1 MRDPLK
7 ECIDQHR
14 AELDVAVPSEKLW
27 TNIETAMIATIP
39 AVGVTSAIPW
49 LKYFVFGLSSVAGAG
64 FVYTVLSSSSPQTE
78 EMNTTPVVANTTI
91 VSEPQ
96 SAPAAQ
102 PPAAEFMLMN
112 TAAPLVPQNDPS
124 PAIVLNAPPQ
134 QDSLPQQQTERVA
147 TAATVD
153 VNDSVF
159 TGIKRVEIIS
169 SAATIT
175 VNGTSGNEVSSSR
188 RNAEGANLTVDYKRT
203 DTLLQ
208 ITLRTECTEN
218 KKGRR
223 DRKVCVN
230 FNVGTTAEPE
240 FTVNVPTGTSVV
252 VQNTYGDTRVNGV
265 TGAVC
270 EVRTSSGDVKLASV
284 NALTNVVASYG
295 DLHASNINGN
305 LTARLSSGS
314 AVVNNVKGNVDLVA
328 TYGDQ
333 HLTDITG
340 NLKAN
345 GSSGNISVTN
355 LLGDINANTTY
366 GDINV
371 TGFKGSARLVS
382 SSGSIVGVNVELMA
396 NSTFATTYGDVNM
409 TLVNSLEALSFE
421 LATTHGDITVDKNGE
436 QFHEENRLNLKRG
449 TILIKSTSSSGD
461 QVFR

>member
-14 AELDVAVPSEKLW
+14 AKLDVAVPSEKLW

-64 FVYTVLSSSSPQTE
+64 IVYTVLSSSSPQAE
-78 EMNTTPVVANTTI
+78 EMNTTPATANTVV
-91 VSEPQ
+91 VSEPKTT
-96 SAPAAQ
+96 PAAQ
-102 PPAAEFMLMN
+102 IPAAEFTPMN
-112 TAAPLVPQNDPS
+112 TAAPLVPQNDAS
-124 PAIVLNAPPQ
+124 PAIVGNAPPQQ
-134 QDSLPQQQTERVA
+134 QDSLPQTTERVGV
-147 TAATVD
+147 AATVNA
-153 VNDSVF
+153 NDSVF

-169 SAATIT
+169 SAVTVT
-175 VNGTSGNEVSSSR
+175 VNGTSGNEMSTSR
-188 RNAEGANLTVDYKRT
+188 RNVEGANLTVDYKRT

-208 ITLRTECTEN
+208 ITLRTECREN

-230 FNVGTTAEPE
+230 FNVGNTSSPE
-240 FTVNVPTGTSVV
+240 FTANVPTGTSVI
-252 VQNTYGDTRVNGV
+252 VQNTYGDTRVNDV

-284 NALTNVVASYG
+284 NALTNVVSSYG

-314 AVVNNVKGNVDLVA
+314 AVVNSVKGNVEVVS

-355 LLGDINANTTY
+355 LRGDISANTTY

-371 TGFKGSARLVS
+371 TDFKGSARLVS
-382 SSGSIVGVNVELMA
+382 SSGSIVGVNVELTA

-409 TLVNSLEALSFE
+409 TLVNPLEALSFE
-421 LATTHGDITVDKNGE
+421 LVSTHGDITVDKNGE

-449 TILIKSTSSSGD
+449 NILIKSTSSSGD

>member
-64 FVYTVLSSSSPQTE
+64 IVYTVLSSSSPQAE
-78 EMNTTPVVANTTI
+78 QMNTTPAPANTVV

-96 SAPAAQ
+96 TAPAAQ
-102 PPAAEFMLMN
+102 TPAAEFTLMN
-112 TAAPLVPQNDPS
+112 TAAPLLPQNDAS
-124 PAIVLNAPPQ
+124 PAVVLNTPPPQ
-134 QDSLPQQQTERVA
+134 QDSLPQTTERVG
-147 TAATVD
+147 AAVTVNA
-153 VNDSVF
+153 NDSVF

-169 SAATIT
+169 SAATVT
-175 VNGTSGNEVSSSR
+175 VNGTSGNEVSTSR
-188 RNAEGANLTVDYKRT
+188 RNVEGANLKVDYKRT

-208 ITLRTECTEN
+208 ITLRTECSEN

-223 DRKVCVN
+223 NRKVCVSLS
-230 FNVGTTAEPE
+230 VGTTAEPE
-240 FTVNVPTGTSVV
+240 FTANVPTGTSVI
-252 VQNTYGDTRVNGV
+252 VQNTYGNTRVNDV

-314 AVVNNVKGNVDLVA
+314 AVVNSVKGNVDVVS

-355 LLGDINANTTY
+355 LRGDINANTTY

-371 TGFKGSARLVS
+371 TDFKGSARLVS
-382 SSGSIVGVNVELMA
+382 SSGSIVGVNVELTA

-409 TLVNSLEALSFE
+409 TLVNPLEALSFE

-449 TILIKSTSSSGD
+449 NILIKSTSSSGD